1 MRWVMVV
8 PGEAVSEAILI
19 IAGVIMIGVL
29 AGTIYLS
36 ISYIGSAVDA
46 SSLAGSQ
53 RLLTEVQIVFATN
66 TTSTTLYAYLQN
78 IGEQPVYNLQLGTL
92 YFGLENQQQP
102 IGYNAPA
109 PSWSVNM
116 QVLNPGS
123 TATIT
128 ITLSQPLVKGSYYTV
143 MYVTQNGVQAEYTFQ
158 VV

>member
-1 MRWVMVV
+1 M

-29 AGTIYLS
+29 AGSVYLS

-53 RLLTEVQIVFATN
+53 RLLTDIQIVFATN
-66 TTSTTLYAYLQN
+66 TTSTTVYVYLQN
-78 IGEQPVYNLQLGTL
+78 IGEQPVENLGLGTL

-102 IGYNAPA
+102 VGYGGPA
-109 PSWSVNM
+109 PSWTTNT
-116 QVLNPGS
+116 QTLNPGS
-123 TATIT
+123 TATIVL
-128 ITLSQPLVKGSYYTV
+128 TLSQALTKGSYYTV
-143 MYVTQNGVQAEYTFQ
+143 MYVTQNGAQAEYTFQ

>member
-1 MRWVMVV
+1 M

-19 IAGVIMIGVL
+19 IAGVVMIGIL
-29 AGTIYLS
+29 ASAVYLS

-53 RLLTEVQIVFATN
+53 RLLTDVQIVFATN
-66 TTSTTLYAYLQN
+66 TSSTTVYVYLQN
-78 IGEQPVYNLQLGTL
+78 VGEQPVYDVPLGTL

-102 IGYNAPA
+102 IGYGGSP
-109 PSWSVNM
+109 PDWTVNT

-128 ITLSQPLVKGSYYTV
+128 ITLSQPLVKGDYYTV
-143 MYVTQNGVQAEYTFQ
+143 MYVTQNGIETEYTFQ